1 MAPSF
6 SEGHALMYDELNLKS
21 EDKVLEVGVGTGIS
35 LKYYPANVVVDAID
49 ASEPM
54 LKEAQENIEGNV
66 EAEVRLHCMDAHHLE
81 FDDNSFDCSIIAH
94 AIAVVANP
102 DMVLKEMIRV
112 TKPKGRIVIENHYK
126 EHPGILERIW
136 NPIRKRLGLGRQ
148 IDLFQIIE
156 KNGLELLKSKNVN
169 RIASKLLVCKIP

>member
-54 LKEAQENIEGNV
+54 LKEAQENIEEGV
-66 EAEVRLHCMDAHHLE
+66 GADIRLQCMDAHHLE
-81 FDDNSFDCSIIAH
+81 FDDNSFDCDDENLLGVTETDDLDFMFEFFTAYTFSKARKGMRGRVSSTVG
-94 AIAVVANP
+94 A
-102 DMVLKEMIRV
+102 MIQI
-112 TKPKGRIVIENHYK
+112 PISNNYK
-126 EHPGILERIW
+126 
-136 NPIRKRLGLGRQ
+136 
-148 IDLFQIIE
+148 
-156 KNGLELLKSKNVN
+156 
-169 RIASKLLVCKIP
+169 